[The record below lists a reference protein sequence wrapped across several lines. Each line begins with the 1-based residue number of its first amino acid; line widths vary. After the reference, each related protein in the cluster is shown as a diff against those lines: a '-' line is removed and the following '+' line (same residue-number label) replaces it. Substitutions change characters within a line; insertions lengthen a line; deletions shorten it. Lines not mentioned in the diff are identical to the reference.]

1 MTLDLILFSLLIISG
16 VEIFTSVFTRPL
28 LKVDKKGQK
37 QETKVYTV
45 VKLIFIVLFIG
56 ITIYFLYRAV
66 YILGILLDI
75 PVDKSLLDII
85 RDLTK

>member
-1 MTLDLILFSLLIISG
+1 LTLDLILFFLLIISG

-28 LKVDKKGQK
+28 LKFDKKGQK

-66 YILGILLDI
+66 YTLGILLNI

-85 RDLTK
+85 RGIIK

>member
-1 MTLDLILFSLLIISG
+1 MKFDLILFFLLIISG
-16 VEIFTSVFTRPL
+16 IEIFTSIFTRPL
-28 LKVDKKGQK
+28 LKFDKKGQK
-37 QETKVYTV
+37 RETKVYTV

-66 YILGILLDI
+66 YTLGILLDI

-85 RDLTK
+85 RGLTK